1 MPIQKILIDI
11 VPAKGH
17 IHATLKMANILK
29 DAGYEIYYALPA
41 EYRLDVEKKGFFCT
55 EEVQLPFSRR
65 EIGLQSQIA
74 GIGNFDELGEIKKIL
89 ECLNPC
95 LIMLDEQNSFKAIY
109 YRILNFP
116 VVFFLSK
123 PDTARHKGVPPFTT
137 YTLPANSCL
146 KHIYI
151 NSLWAVRLLRIRSS
165 LLLLKIKTRGE
176 DKFSICANIAKKHG
190 IKFHDQ
196 LELQRSFGIGIR
208 GIPRLIISPKAFD
221 FPRVEKE
228 NVFRIG
234 PLVNVNREGK
244 IDHPRYFSLIQRI
257 EKIKNTKNG
266 MVIYASMGTVSRY
279 DLKRCT
285 KFFIR
290 IANVARMNP
299 DDLFVISTGKY
310 FDVNLL
316 LPLPDNVIV
325 FESVPQ
331 VDLLQ
336 KCDVMVTHGGM
347 NSITECVFCG
357 VPMLVYPLSKNWDQP
372 GNSARVV
379 YHQLGLRG
387 RIECDSDK
395 TISRKLNQLKVTHSV
410 YKQNVLQMRTKFEI
424 ENNSTQIVTIV
435 ESIIRNHEYERK
447 SESY

>member
-1 MPIQKILIDI
+1 MTTQKILIDI

-17 IHATLKMANILK
+17 IHATLKMASVLK
-29 DAGYEIYYALPA
+29 DVGYEIYYALPA
-41 EYRLDVEKKGFFCT
+41 EFWQEVEKKGFLG
-55 EEVQLPFSRR
+55 VQEIPLPLSKR
-65 EIGLQSQIA
+65 ERGLQISGVSA
-74 GIGNFDELGEIKKIL
+74 YDELGEIKKIVG
-89 ECLNPC
+89 CLNPC

-123 PDTARHKGVPPFTT
+123 PDTARYKGLPPFTT
-137 YTLPANSCL
+137 YTLPANNGL
-146 KHIYI
+146 KNIYI
-151 NSLWAVRLLRIRSS
+151 NFLWAIRFLRIKFS
-165 LLLLKIKTRGE
+165 LLTLKLKTRGE
-176 DKFSICANIAKKHG
+176 DKYSICAGIAKKHG

-196 LELQRSFGIGIR
+196 LELQRSFGIGIS
-208 GIPRLIISPKAFD
+208 GIPRLILSPKAFD
-221 FPRVEKE
+221 FPRAEKK

-244 IDHPRYFSLIQRI
+244 IDHPRYYSLIQRI
-257 EKIKNTKNG
+257 EKIKNPKKG
-266 MVIYASMGTVSRY
+266 RVIYASMGTVSRY

-336 KCDVMVTHGGM
+336 KCDIMVTHGGM

-357 VPMLVYPLSKNWDQP
+357 VPMLVYPLSRNWDQP

-379 YHQLGLRG
+379 YHQIGLRG
-387 RIECDSDK
+387 RIECDSDRV
-395 TISRKLNQLKVTHSV
+395 ISRKLNKLKINYSV
-410 YKQNVLQMRTKFEI
+410 YKQNVLRMRTHFEV
-424 ENNSTQIVTIV
+424 ENNSTQIVEIV
-435 ESIIRNHEYERK
+435 ESIILNHENERK
-447 SESY
+447 PK